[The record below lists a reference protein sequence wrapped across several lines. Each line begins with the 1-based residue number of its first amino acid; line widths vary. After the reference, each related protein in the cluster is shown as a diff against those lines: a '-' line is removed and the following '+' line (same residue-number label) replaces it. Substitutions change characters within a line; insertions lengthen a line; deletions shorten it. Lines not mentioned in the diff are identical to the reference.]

1 MDSTADRRGVLY
13 PARLPE
19 FQRILAPEHLRGSVG
34 WFWMARWNIAPG
46 RSSRQELLPFP
57 CMNLVIQP
65 TGVSL
70 AGVSTGAS
78 HRDLAGSGWV
88 VAALLLPASARSF
101 GFEPRSVVGRE
112 VALPAEEL
120 FEPVRQVMDAP
131 ATHERLNS
139 AFDLLAAWLEQKV
152 ATTDQ
157 HGLIANKMLALAA
170 ERRDIVNVIQLSE
183 ALGLSVRSLQ
193 RLCADYVGLSPLAII
208 RRYRLQEA
216 AQRLR
221 ENPSTSITQIAAELE
236 YADHAHLTKDFRQVL
251 GYTPSA
257 YRATSAGRTPR
268 APPG

>member
-19 FQRILAPEHLRGSVG
+19 FQRILAPQHLRGSVG

-112 VALPAEEL
+112 VALPAGEL
-120 FEPVRQVMDAP
+120 FEPVRQMMDAP

-139 AFDLLAAWLEQKV
+139 AFDLLAAWLEHKV

-157 HGLIANKMLALAA
+157 HGLIANKMLTLAA

-221 ENPSTSITQIAAELE
+221 ENPEISITQIAAELE

-251 GYTPSA
+251 GFTPSA
-257 YRATSAGRTPR
+257 YRAGSLD
-268 APPG
+268 